1 MIAPAG
7 TNLVVHKATE
17 GKMPPFFARSALVL
31 AASYSI
37 GTATAQTTGNQA
49 GFVSSGQTATL
60 ECNGGKA
67 EIIGSNN
74 KLNITGRCSAL
85 ELAGSGNA
93 ITIEFATGATID
105 FVGSGNT
112 ITWTSVDGKAP
123 KVTYIGSNNTMKPPP
138 T

>member
-1 MIAPAG
+1 
-7 TNLVVHKATE
+7 
-17 GKMPPFFARSALVL
+17 MPSFFARGALVL
-31 AASYSI
+31 AASIYSV
-37 GTATAQTTGNQA
+37 GTATAQTAGNQA

-60 ECNGGKA
+60 DCNGGKA

-74 KLNITGRCSAL
+74 KLTITGRCSAL

-93 ITIEFATGATID
+93 ITIEFAAGATID

-123 KVTYIGSNNTMKPPP
+123 KITYIGSNNTMKPPP